1 MADIKL
7 SKLHKLNGELTVP
20 GDKSISHRA
29 VMLASIADGI
39 SRIKNISSAIDCQ
52 STLDCMW
59 SLGAD
64 IRRSG
69 RDIHVHGKGL
79 RTLSEPNDV
88 LNCGNSGTT
97 MRLLC
102 GLLVGQNFSTV
113 LTGDASLRRRPM
125 DRIIKPLVQNG
136 AEIYGRQSNRF
147 APLYIMGK
155 SLSDVMYELPVASS
169 QVKSAVLLAGLYADG
184 EVRIIEPVA
193 SRDHTERMLAFCGV
207 DMQRNGKVISLGRK
221 RQPVACDF
229 QVPGDISSAAFLI
242 ALGLLVPGSRLRFKD
257 VGINPTRT
265 GFLTVLEKMGADLRI
280 ENEHSIS
287 NEPVGDIVVRYARLK
302 AVDIGGSLI
311 PKLIDELPLIAVIAT
326 QAEGRT
332 VVKDAQELR
341 IKESD
346 RIAAI
351 VGELKKMGASIEE
364 SNDGFIVDG
373 PTPLHKA
380 VCKSYDDHRIAMALS
395 VAAWIA
401 DGETT
406 IQDAD
411 CVGISFPEFYRL
423 ISDLTK
429 PQN

>member
-1 MADIKL
+1 MADVRL
-7 SKLHKLNGELTVP
+7 SKLHRLNGETTVP

-29 VMLASIADGI
+29 AMFAAIGDGV
-39 SRIKNISSAIDCQ
+39 STIKNYSSAIDCQ
-52 STLDCMW
+52 TTLDCMR

-69 RDIHVHGKGL
+69 QDIHVHGRGL
-79 RTLSEPNDV
+79 RTLSEPDDV

-102 GLLVGQNFSTV
+102 GLLAGQHFSTV

-125 DRIIKPLVQNG
+125 DRIIKPLVGNG
-136 AEIYGRQSNRF
+136 AEIYGRQSNRL
-147 APLYIMGK
+147 APLFIRGK
-155 SLSDVMYELPVASS
+155 SLTDVIYELPVASS

-184 EVRIIEPVA
+184 NVQVTEPVA
-193 SRDHTERMLAFCGV
+193 SRDHTERMLAYCGV
-207 DMQRNGKVISLGRK
+207 DIHRSGNVISLGK
-221 RQPVACDF
+221 IRQLAAHDF

-242 ALGLLVPGSRLRFKD
+242 ALGLLVPGSHLRLKD

-265 GFLTVLEKMGADLRI
+265 GLLTMLEKMGADLRI
-280 ENEHSIS
+280 DNERSVS
-287 NEPVGDIVVRYARLK
+287 NEPVGDIVVQNAKLR
-302 AVDIGGSLI
+302 AVEIGGTLI
-311 PKLIDELPLIAVIAT
+311 PKLIDELPLVAVIAT

-332 VVKDAQELR
+332 IVKDALELR

-364 SNDGFIVDG
+364 SDDGFIVDG
-373 PTPLHKA
+373 PTPLHAA

-401 DGETT
+401 DGEST

-411 CVGISFPEFYRL
+411 CVGISFPEFYDIAHNL
-423 ISDLTK
+423 
-429 PQN
+429 